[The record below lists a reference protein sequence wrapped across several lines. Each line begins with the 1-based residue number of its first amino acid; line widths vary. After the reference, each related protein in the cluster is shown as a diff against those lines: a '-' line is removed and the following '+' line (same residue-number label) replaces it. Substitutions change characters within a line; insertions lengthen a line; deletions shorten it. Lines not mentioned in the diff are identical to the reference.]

1 MKIKPKQIETKEVI
15 GNIFYR
21 TIFKKEGFK

>member
-1 MKIKPKQIETKEVI
+1 MKIKPEQIEAKKVI